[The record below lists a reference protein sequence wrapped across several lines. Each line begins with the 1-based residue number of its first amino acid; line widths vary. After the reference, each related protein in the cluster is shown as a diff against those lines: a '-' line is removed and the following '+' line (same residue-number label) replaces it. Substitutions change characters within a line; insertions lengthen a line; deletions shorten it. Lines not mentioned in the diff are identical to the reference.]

1 MQRRCHSWFVDISL
15 NVASYKMSFKGPSF
29 RRSEPIRGMFVSQNS
44 TVTETASDEVDDET
58 ELPRVT
64 Q

>member
-1 MQRRCHSWFVDISL
+1 
-15 NVASYKMSFKGPSF
+15 MSFKGPSF